1 MVLSTGIKQ
10 AIIYCFVAIVAVLFL
25 SSCEH
30 DEPGNPIK
38 PLDERTVL
46 VMTYGGDIYDQNG
59 DLVTQLPNCNFAA
72 EIISDGDDYFVSGVQ
87 SKDRVGYWKN
97 GKWNTLHVD
106 FIDDVDHWTYGI
118 GKWDYYIYLLD
129 APNVLKN
136 SGIFPLENSE
146 GFMPTNHALAVSE
159 GKCYVI
165 GYGFGDEPGF
175 VRYLPVLYTN
185 YKKEF
190 LPMPEGAETGECHA
204 IYAYDR
210 DHTIIGGMIDA
221 MPAVWVD
228 KQYEIYPVTFPR
240 DTITQEDYMIGLV
253 QSVTKC
259 NGHIYAAGSENDYDW
274 NMIATLWT
282 DGVPVHYVSGW
293 ECSSSQ
299 ALAILSY
306 GDDVYM
312 ITEEYDNVTDETR
325 THLWM
330 NGRLIK
336 TYNNIQVSSFTVL

>member
-1 MVLSTGIKQ
+1 MISPHGINNLIYYSLITVITVLS
-10 AIIYCFVAIVAVLFL
+10 L

-30 DEPGNPIK
+30 DDPVNPIK
-38 PLDERTVL
+38 PLEDRTVL
-46 VMTYGGDIYDQNG
+46 VLNFNGDIYDQNG
-59 DLVTQLPNCNFAA
+59 ELVAQLPNCTQAF
-72 EIISDGDDYFVSGVQ
+72 EIISDGGDYFVSGIQ
-87 SKDRVGYWKN
+87 SQDRVGYWKN

-106 FIDDVDHWTYGI
+106 FIDDVDHIIYGI

-129 APNVLKN
+129 IPNVLKN
-136 SGIFPLENSE
+136 SGIFRLENCHD
-146 GFMPTNHALAVSE
+146 FMPANHGLAVSE

-165 GYGFGDEPGF
+165 GYGFGDQAGF
-175 VRYLPVLYTN
+175 VQYQPVLYTN

-204 IYAYDR
+204 IYAYDS

-228 KQYEIYPVTFPR
+228 KEYEIYPVTYPR
-240 DTITQEDYMIGLV
+240 ETLGDEYLIGRI

-259 NGHIYAAGSENDYDW
+259 NGHIYAAGFEFDYDKAYY
-274 NMIATLWT
+274 ATLWT
-282 DGVPVHYVSGW
+282 DGVPVHYLSGW
-293 ECSSSQ
+293 ECSNSQ
-299 ALAILSY
+299 FLQIQSY

-312 ITEEYDNVTDETR
+312 LTIEYNDETDESR

-330 NGRLIK
+330 NGRIIK
-336 TYNNIQVSSFTVL
+336 TYNNIQPSSFTIL

>member
-1 MVLSTGIKQ
+1 MRNFLF
-10 AIIYCFVAIVAVLFL
+10 YHLLAVCALLLL

-30 DEPGNPIK
+30 DEPGVPIK
-38 PLDERTVL
+38 PVDERTVL
-46 VMTYGGDIYDQNG
+46 VLTHEGEIYDQNG
-59 DLVTQLPNCNFAA
+59 DFVTQLPYCTFAA
-72 EIISDGDDYFVSGVQ
+72 EIISEGNDYFVSGVQ
-87 SKDRVGYWKN
+87 SKERVGYWKN

-106 FIDDVDHWTYGI
+106 FIEDVDHLTYGI
-118 GKWDYYIYLLD
+118 AKWDYYIYLLD
-129 APNVLKN
+129 LPNVLRN
-136 SGIFPLENSE
+136 SGIFPLENFHD
-146 GFMPTNHALAVSE
+146 FMPAEHALAVSE
-159 GKCYVI
+159 GKCYVV
-165 GYGFGDEPGF
+165 GYGFGEETGF
-175 VRYLPVLYTN
+175 VSYLPVLYTD

-190 LPMPEGAETGECHA
+190 LPMPKGALTGECHA

-228 KQYEIYPVTFPR
+228 KQFEVYPVTFPR
-240 DTITQEDYMIGLV
+240 DTLAEDEYLIGRV

-259 NGHIYAAGSENDYDW
+259 NDHIYAAGFEYDYDK
-274 NMIATLWT
+274 NLYATLWI
-282 DGVPVHYVSGW
+282 DGVPEHYLSGW

-299 ALAILSY
+299 ALEILSY

-312 ITEEYDNVTDETR
+312 LTTEYNEEIDEVR

-336 TYNNIQVSSFTVL
+336 TYVNIQPADFTVL